1 MAKPALFAF
10 CALAL
15 ALAAGRA
22 RAIIYRGAHV
32 SMYLNA
38 SSEFAVHPTD
48 ERLEIAG
55 HLLFL
60 KDQRLPVNNY
70 SGVVEV
76 IYYNYTNLCYRVLQT
91 IEYESC
97 PRVANNAFR
106 SCLHKVSRHH
116 HGDPLRVNVSVE
128 TNVLLHI
135 AQPQPSD
142 SGLYVLRVRFGHNAA
157 ADVFGVYAF
166 VYDFGAARGEGEGN
180 GTLTPTPAPPSDPPS
195 APATPTPKATPTAAA
210 TEAKNGSAATFIAT
224 PAPPS
229 AAALAQLL
237 TAADPTVQVGG
248 DRIPCRFFAQGP
260 GSPTF
265 FMHLLGIEGN
275 MTDDYAMEEDG
286 AGGSSA
292 SAKAS
297 ATGGAATTT
306 TTAPPTTP
314 PANATVNS
322 KAHSKVLALVVI
334 PTACIL
340 LLLLL
345 VVGAIINNAVRR
357 HLIGCASRRIYR
369 PGSGLGPGTAAEL
382 ATLARSPAVGASS
395 ESLASEA
402 AAAAA
407 AASAPPKRNGASR
420 SGASK
425 PGQPPDPFMEQLSR
439 KLESIKEES

>member
-1 MAKPALFAF
+1 MANPALLAA
-10 CALAL
+10 CALVL

-22 RAIIYRGAHV
+22 RAIIYRGTHV

-38 SSEFAVHPTD
+38 SSEFAVYPGT

-116 HGDPLRVNVSVE
+116 HDDPLRVNVSAE

-135 AQPQPSD
+135 ARPRPGD
-142 SGLYVLRVRFGHNAA
+142 SGLYVLRVRLGHNAE

-166 VYDFGAARGEGEGN
+166 VHDFGAARGEGESSGA
-180 GTLTPTPAPPSDPPS
+180 LAPTPAPPSVSPS
-195 APATPTPKATPTAAA
+195 AAVPPAAETASDETPAEPGGEPAPITT
-210 TEAKNGSAATFIAT
+210 
-224 PAPPS
+224 APPS
-229 AAALAQLL
+229 PPPEAAAVRLVGA
-237 TAADPTVQVGG
+237 TDPPVQVGG
-248 DRIPCRFFAQGP
+248 DRIACRFFAQGP
-260 GSPTF
+260 GAPTF

-275 MTDDYAMEEDG
+275 MTDDAALEEDG
-286 AGGSSA
+286 SIQSSARASAAASSA
-292 SAKAS
+292 STTTS
-297 ATGGAATTT
+297 AATTA
-306 TTAPPTTP
+306 TA
-314 PANATVNS
+314 ANASANP
-322 KAHSKVLALVVI
+322 AARSKVLALVVI

-357 HLIGCASRRIYR
+357 HLLGCASRRIYR
-369 PGSGLGPGTAAEL
+369 PGSGTGPGSPAER
-382 ATLARSPAVGASS
+382 ATLTRAQAIGASS

-402 AAAAA
+402 AAAARA
-407 AASAPPKRNGASR
+407 
-420 SGASK
+420 ASK
-425 PGQPPDPFMEQLSR
+425 PPPKNGSSKRGPPKPGHSADPFVEQLSR
-439 KLESIKEES
+439 KLEAIKEEP